1 MAKAV
6 PAPRVPATPAK
17 ISVFQYLDARE
28 FLEHLYAHEK
38 LRNPAMSHRY
48 IAKAMNARSSS
59 FFKDVLTAR
68 IRLSPT
74 RARAFSRLFK
84 LDSQEAEYF
93 DNLVLYTQAETHDE
107 KKQWLKKLVKDLP
120 PGSRTLLK
128 SFQMEYFKKWYYAAV
143 REVIDL
149 DNFAGDPERI
159 ARALRPPIKTSEAVD
174 AIELLLRLKLIR
186 KAAGGAY
193 RKVDNVV
200 SSGYEADPKL
210 MRGVIADNLE
220 LGRRALDA
228 YPPKTRPFS
237 YLTLS
242 ISEESFFRIR
252 DKIRTFR
259 KELLEIATESGT
271 ADRLYQ
277 MNLQFFPISETI
289 IRSKK
294 K

>member
-1 MAKAV
+1 V
-6 PAPRVPATPAK
+6 PTNPSR

-28 FLEHLYAHEK
+28 FLEHLYAQEK
-38 LRNPAMSHRY
+38 RSNSAMSHRY

-59 FFKDVLTAR
+59 FFKDVLSAR
-68 IRLSPT
+68 IRVSPA
-74 RARAFSRLFK
+74 RARAFSKLFK
-84 LDSQEAEYF
+84 LDAREAEYF
-93 DNLVLYTQAETHDE
+93 DNLVLYTQAETHEE

-143 REVIDL
+143 RELFALED
-149 DNFAGDPERI
+149 FAGDPERL
-159 ARALRPPIKTSEAVD
+159 ARTLRPAIKPSEARD
-174 AIELLLRLKLIR
+174 AISLLIRLKLIR
-186 KAAGGAY
+186 KTSQGGY
-193 RKVDNVV
+193 RKVDSVV
-200 SSGYEADPKL
+200 SSGYEADPAL

-242 ISEESFFRIR
+242 VSEDSFGRIR
-252 DKIRTFR
+252 DKIRAFR
-259 KELLEIATESGT
+259 KEMLEIAMEEGQ

-277 MNLQFFPISETI
+277 MNLQFFPLSDTVK
-289 IRSKK
+289 RSKK